1 MQDTATE
8 KRVDRLEEALLEMV
22 YQSRKTE
29 MNLDRLASEMRAFK
43 DDVKVFKDQ
52 MLDFKDE
59 MKGFKDEMLDFK
71 NEMKVFKDEMLDF
84 KDEMRVFKDEM
95 KAFKDQML
103 DFKDEMRLF
112 KDEMEAFKNE
122 MRAITKEMNKKWG
135 DLANKLGT
143 LAEDIVAPGI
153 SVAIEGAFGLDVKE
167 VSVRRKRKMGERSR
181 EYDVIAVAGNYL
193 FLVDVKST
201 YRAQYLG
208 EFDRAIEEFLDLFPE
223 YEGLR
228 IISVIASLNLS
239 EDVVNLATKRGW
251 LALQMYGDYLEFVN
265 KDQISLEIP

>member
-1 MQDTATE
+1 MQDIATE

-29 MNLDRLASEMRAFK
+29 MNLDRLASEMR
-43 DDVKVFKDQ
+43 V
-52 MLDFKDE
+52 FKDE

-71 NEMKVFKDEMLDF
+71 DEMRAFKDDVKVFKDEMLDFKDEMLDF
-84 KDEMRVFKDEM
+84 KDEMRVFKDEVG
-95 KAFKDQML
+95 AFKD
-103 DFKDEMRLF
+103 
-112 KDEMEAFKNE
+112 E

-153 SVAIEGAFGLDVKE
+153 SVAIKGAFGLDVKE

-193 FLVDVKST
+193 FLVDV
-201 YRAQYLG
+201 
-208 EFDRAIEEFLDLFPE
+208 
-223 YEGLR
+223 
-228 IISVIASLNLS
+228 
-239 EDVVNLATKRGW
+239 
-251 LALQMYGDYLEFVN
+251 
-265 KDQISLEIP
+265 

>member
-1 MQDTATE
+1 MQDTAIE
-8 KRVDRLEEALLEMV
+8 KRADRLEEALLEMV

-29 MNLDRLASEMRAFK
+29 MNLDRLASEMR
-43 DDVKVFKDQ
+43 
-52 MLDFKDE
+52 E
-59 MKGFKDEMLDFK
+59 
-71 NEMKVFKDEMLDF
+71 F

-95 KAFKDQML
+95 RV
-103 DFKDEMRLF
+103 FKDEMRVF
-112 KDEMEAFKNE
+112 KDEMRVFKDE

-153 SVAIEGAFGLDVKE
+153 SRAIERAFGLDVKE

-201 YRAQYLG
+201 YRSQYLG
-208 EFDRAIEEFLDLFPE
+208 EFETAIKEFLDLFPE
-223 YEGLR
+223 YEGLK
-228 IISVIASLNLS
+228 IIPVIASLNLS
-239 EDVVNLATKRGW
+239 DDVVNLATKRGW

-265 KDQISLEIP
+265 KDQISLEIS